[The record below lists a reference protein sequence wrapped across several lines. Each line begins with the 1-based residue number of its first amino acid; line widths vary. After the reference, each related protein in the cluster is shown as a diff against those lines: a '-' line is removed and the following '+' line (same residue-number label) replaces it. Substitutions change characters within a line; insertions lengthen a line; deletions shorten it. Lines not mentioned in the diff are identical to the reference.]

1 MDNTLLYVMY
11 VNTGNLSPC
20 MMHDHRHRRSG
31 GVVQPTV
38 QLVGQLKNQY
48 WSIGQICATG
58 TRVQVVIHHVN
69 VTNCIFCLNI
79 WLDLAVLA
87 PFVLDKHVM

>member
-48 WSIGQICATG
+48 WNIGVLVKY
-58 TRVQVVIHHVN
+58 VQQ
-69 VTNCIFCLNI
+69 
-79 WLDLAVLA
+79 VLEYKFLFIMSMSQTA
-87 PFVLDKHVM
+87 FFA